1 MDISAEDWPNITDH
15 RLIKI
20 KTNYSLDRVE
30 ETRVDQHLTDIAGR
44 YKALNFKKAPWH
56 LIEEELTKV
65 DWSNMESLAPT
76 EALEFFHD
84 KLLETL
90 VPLVP
95 KKLENPRIKK
105 MKMQRMRRKLWKRHS
120 KVENKLKAACT
131 LHTRS
136 QLRQQK
142 WELQR
147 QLSEDYMASNK
158 MEEDE
163 AVLRIKQNPRAF
175 FSFCRSRSKIKAKVG
190 PFIDPST
197 GKSNPSPDF
206 SAECLRKQYE
216 SVFSKPRSEW
226 SVPNPETFF
235 CAPPPQPGESANENL
250 DNISF
255 STEDIE
261 QACSELRVNAAA
273 GPDGVPA
280 VLLKV

>member
-1 MDISAEDWPNITDH
+1 
-15 RLIKI
+15 
-20 KTNYSLDRVE
+20 
-30 ETRVDQHLTDIAGR
+30 
-44 YKALNFKKAPWH
+44 
-56 LIEEELTKV
+56 
-65 DWSNMESLAPT
+65 
-76 EALEFFHD
+76 
-84 KLLETL
+84 
-90 VPLVP
+90 
-95 KKLENPRIKK
+95 
-105 MKMQRMRRKLWKRHS
+105 MQRMRRKLWKRHS

-136 QLRQQK
+136 RLLQQK

-147 QLSEDYMASNK
+147 RLMEDYMASNK

-226 SVPNPETFF
+226 SVPDPETFF
-235 CAPPPQPGESANENL
+235 CAPLPQPGEFANDNL

-255 STEDIE
+255 TKKDIE
-261 QACSELRVNAAA
+261 QACSELRVSCKEQFLVKACQAHDS
-273 GPDGVPA
+273 PSW
-280 VLLKV
+280 